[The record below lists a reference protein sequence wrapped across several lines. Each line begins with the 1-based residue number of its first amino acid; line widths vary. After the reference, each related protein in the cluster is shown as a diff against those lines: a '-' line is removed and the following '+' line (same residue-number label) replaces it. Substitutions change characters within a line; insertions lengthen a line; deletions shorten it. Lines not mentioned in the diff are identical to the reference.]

1 MDGDPNPAGG
11 GFYAGL
17 FHKGELEAL
26 KRSLGAS
33 LSGEIDMLRVVM
45 RRVFNRLI
53 EEADDLKTWVAA
65 LTVLSAAS
73 QRLACLLKADQQ
85 LDEGRAGVGSA
96 LSQALS
102 DVLKDLGAE

>member
-1 MDGDPNPAGG
+1 MDTNQTPSGG

-17 FHKGELEAL
+17 FHQGELEAL
-26 KRSLGAS
+26 QRSLGAS

-53 EEADDLKTWVAA
+53 EEADDLKAWVAA

-73 QRLACLLKADQQ
+73 QRLAGLLRTDQQ
-85 LDEGRAGVGSA
+85 LGEGRVGVGSA

-102 DVLKDLGAE
+102 EVLKEMEVE